1 MRFAAATHLQLV
13 LLQELLGQVLEV
25 PLGEVGLSGKDEL
38 GS

>member
-1 MRFAAATHLQLV
+1 MRLAAATHLQLV